1 MANSVKI
8 RAYEI
13 DGQLLVKSIIK
24 HPMENGKRKVKK
36 TGKKV
41 PSHFIRE
48 VIISRNRKVV
58 MEVFWGK
65 SISRN
70 PYLSL
75 QIPGGKGDVI
85 TVSWLDNRGNSESA
99 SAQVS

>member
-1 MANSVKI
+1 MAGTIKI

-13 DGQLLVKSIIK
+13 DGQLLVKSIID
-24 HPMENGKRKVKK
+24 HPMENGKRKIKK

-48 VIISRNRKVV
+48 VIVSRNRKVV
-58 MEVFWGK
+58 MEAFWGK

-85 TVSWLDNRGNSESA
+85 TVSWLDNRGNTDSA
-99 SAQVS
+99 SVQVS

>member
-1 MANSVKI
+1 MSNAIKI

-13 DGQLLVKSIIK
+13 DGQLLVKSIID
-24 HPMENGKRKVKK
+24 HPMENGKRKIKK

-48 VIISRNRKVV
+48 VIVSRNRKVV
-58 MEVFWGK
+58 MEVFWSK

-70 PYLSL
+70 PYLSFR
-75 QIPGGKGDVI
+75 IPGGRGDII
-85 TVSWLDNRGNSESA
+85 TMLGSK
-99 SAQVS
+99 

>member
-1 MANSVKI
+1 MSNAIRI

-13 DGQLLVKSIIK
+13 DGQLLVKTIID
-24 HPMENGKRKVKK
+24 HPMENGKRKIKK

-48 VIISRNRKVV
+48 VIVSRNRKVV
-58 MEVFWGK
+58 MEVFWSK

-70 PYLSL
+70 PYLSF
-75 QIPGGKGDVI
+75 QIPGGRGDVI
-85 TVSWLDNRGNSESA
+85 TVSWLDNRGNSGSA
-99 SAQVS
+99 TVQV

>member
-1 MANSVKI
+1 MSNAIRI

-13 DGQLLVKSIIK
+13 DGQLLVKTIID
-24 HPMENGKRKVKK
+24 HPMENGKRKIKK

-48 VIISRNRKVV
+48 VIVSRNRKVV
-58 MEVFWGK
+58 MEVFWSK

-70 PYLSL
+70 PYLSF
-75 QIPGGKGDVI
+75 QIPGGRGDVI
-85 TVSWLDNRGNSESA
+85 TVSWLDNRGNSGSA
-99 SAQVS
+99 TAQV